1 MTDITEKTK
10 ETIAKIISESGAR
23 WPAGF
28 NYAAYDEGIGGLEFL
43 GDEKEIRFY
52 ISKPEFKDDL
62 NCWISESAIMDHLA
76 YKDRIAVSGQ
86 KISPQHSLI
95 SWREFRKIA
104 KC

>member
-28 NYAAYDEGIGGLEFL
+28 NYAAYDEGIRGLELL

>member
-10 ETIAKIISESGAR
+10 GTIAKIISESGVR
-23 WPAGF
+23 WPDGF
-28 NYAAYDEGIGGLEFL
+28 NYAAYDEGIRGLEFL

-76 YKDRIAVSGQ
+76 YKDRIAVYGQ

>member
-10 ETIAKIISESGAR
+10 ETIAKIISESGVT

-28 NYAAYDEGIGGLEFL
+28 NYAAYDEGIRGLEFL

-52 ISKPEFKDDL
+52 ISKPEFNYEL

-95 SWREFRKIA
+95 SRREFRKIA

>member
-1 MTDITEKTK
+1 MNDITQNTK
-10 ETIAKIISESGAR
+10 EVIANLISESGVT

-28 NYAAYDEGIGGLEFL
+28 NYAAYDEGIRGLEFL

-52 ISKPEFKDDL
+52 ISKPEFKDEL

-95 SWREFRKIA
+95 SWREFRKIT